1 MVLFH
6 SSACHCPVFP
16 TPFVEETFFPLDNL
30 SFFVKDDLNIKREVS
45 GRWARWVMGVKE
57 GTCDEH
63 WVLNVSDESLNS
75 TPETNIALYANLK
88 FKYKKRERD
97 RQTDTAVVLDSLYL
111 LLQIHPS
118 LAYDLGS

>member
-1 MVLFH
+1 MGG
-6 SSACHCPVFP
+6 
-16 TPFVEETFFPLDNL
+16 
-30 SFFVKDDLNIKREVS
+30 K
-45 GRWARWVMGVKE
+45 WARFVMSTKE
-57 GTCDEH
+57 GTWDDH
-63 WVLNVSDESLNS
+63 WVLYLSDESLNS